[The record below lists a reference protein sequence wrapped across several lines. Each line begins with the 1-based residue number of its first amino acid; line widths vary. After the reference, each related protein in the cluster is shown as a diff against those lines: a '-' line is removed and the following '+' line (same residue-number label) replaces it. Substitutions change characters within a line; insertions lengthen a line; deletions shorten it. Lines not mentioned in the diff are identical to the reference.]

1 MIVLVGPSGPRSS
14 CSTIMEHLIEQPRME
29 AHRHIDLNRPEI
41 LDLMT
46 GAAIADPARTPE
58 ETRALEAIRA
68 GGKLQAR
75 HCRESRWDIPGPRN
89 GLTAIVCTLEAGPD
103 GRTLG
108 ANLSRPVRYSSWTTR
123 KYLWTDLPH
132 EIPGVPTRDA
142 FLDVNTLRLSIPEE
156 EGPRAPVR
164 LKPGGGPEGPEE
176 EQGER
181 AMFPTPIPPP
191 EGMTLIRAALRS
203 PRPSWRP
210 WRSSWPHEILPHA
223 GRRRHEPPG

>member
-1 MIVLVGPSGPRSS
+1 MSPGEATGKTRKRWSRGNIVPVAFWTMIVLVAIGTAFII
-14 CSTIMEHLIEQPRME
+14 STIMEHLIEQPRME

-75 HCRESRWDIPGPRN
+75 HCRESRWDNPDPER
-89 GLTAIVCTLEAGPD
+89 LTAIVCTLEAGPD

-108 ANLSRPVRYSSWTTR
+108 ANLTGQYLFILETR
-123 KYLWTDLPH
+123 KYLSRISPTKSRF
-132 EIPGVPTRDA
+132 PTRDA

-164 LKPGGGPEGPEE
+164 LKPGGGPEG
-176 EQGER
+176 
-181 AMFPTPIPPP
+181 
-191 EGMTLIRAALRS
+191 
-203 PRPSWRP
+203 
-210 WRSSWPHEILPHA
+210 
-223 GRRRHEPPG
+223 